1 MANYIL
7 QEMNDVRKSGERK
20 VYPKMVINQMIDTD
34 GLVEKMR
41 LYNRSFSPSTVK
53 GVLQDVADMMAE
65 LMSLGHSVKLN
76 GIGYFSPSLG
86 FEDDKPNSMQG
97 DEDKMLYRKVSVKD
111 INFKA
116 DPKFVKETKKKT
128 SLTRA
133 ASNVKTISKSRYSQE
148 ERIQRALDIIRRD
161 GYITLTEYANAND
174 LSRSSASKE
183 LKMLTAD
190 EDCPLIHRGDGS
202 HKVWVERKEI

>member
-41 LYNRSFSPSTVK
+41 LYNRTFSSSTVK

-65 LMSLGHSVKLN
+65 LMSLGHSVKLD

-86 FEDDKPNSMQG
+86 FEDDKPNSMQS

-116 DPKFVKETKKKT
+116 DAKFVKETKKRT
-128 SLTRA
+128 SLSRV
-133 ASNVKTISKSRYSQE
+133 ASNVKTLSKSRYSLE
-148 ERIQRALDIIRRD
+148 EHIQRALDIIRKN
-161 GYITLTEYANAND
+161 GYITLTEYANIND
-174 LSRSSASKE
+174 ISRPSASKE
-183 LKMLTAD
+183 LKKLTAD
-190 EDCPLIHRGDGS
+190 EDCPIIHRGDGS
-202 HKVWVERKEI
+202 HKIWVERK

>member
-20 VYPKMVINQMIDTD
+20 VYPKMVINRMMSTD
-34 GLVEKMR
+34 DLVEKMR
-41 LYNRSFSPSTVK
+41 LYNRTFSPSTVK

-65 LMSLGHSVKLN
+65 LMSLGFSIKLD

-86 FEDDKPNSMQG
+86 FEDDKSNSLQS

-116 DPKFVKETKKKT
+116 DAKLVKETKERT
-128 SLTRA
+128 SLSRE
-133 ASNVKTISKSRYSQE
+133 ASNVKTISKPRYSLE
-148 ERIQRALDIIRRD
+148 KRIQRALDIIRRD
-161 GYITLTEYANAND
+161 GYITLTEYANTND
-174 LSRSSASKE
+174 LSRTSASKE
-183 LKMLTAD
+183 LKMLTSQD
-190 EDCPLIHRGDGS
+190 SSPITSRGAGS
-202 HKVWVERKEI
+202 HKVWVERKL